1 MKLITINNT
10 MKQLATIKTMRNAVQ
25 TFELNPMSF
34 FMESNFHTEDEHEHE
49 HHQEHTQ
56 EEDNVTKIKV
66 TNTEET
72 DSKNTEL

>member
-1 MKLITINNT
+1 

-34 FMESNFHTEDEHEHE
+34 FMESNFHTEDEHEHQ
-49 HHQEHTQ
+49 QEHTQ
-56 EEDNVTKIKV
+56 EQDNVTKIKV